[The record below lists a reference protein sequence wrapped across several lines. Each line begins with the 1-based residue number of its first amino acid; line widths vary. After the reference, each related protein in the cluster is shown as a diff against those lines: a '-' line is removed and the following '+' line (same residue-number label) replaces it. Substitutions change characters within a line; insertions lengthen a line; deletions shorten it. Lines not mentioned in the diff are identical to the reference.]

1 MLRPAGGE
9 KGLARLVSTQLILRG
24 DFDVWRRDEL
34 RASLD
39 AVDVSGDVTIDMT
52 GVTMLDAGSAAQLI
66 ALKHRMRARNPRA
79 RLILHNAP
87 RIVKCVLDLC
97 GAADLFVFTGNR

>member
-1 MLRPAGGE
+1 M
-9 KGLARLVSTQLILRG
+9 STQLFLRG

-34 RASLD
+34 RASLE

-66 ALKHRMRARNPRA
+66 ALTHRMKARNPRA
-79 RLILHNAP
+79 RVLLHNAP
-87 RIVKCVLDLC
+87 RIVKRVLDLC
-97 GAADLFVFTGNR
+97 GASELFVYTGNR